1 MKRISLYVVALL
13 CSLSAVGATTFDFSS
28 SIPAGWTASV
38 APKGYEAERGTQFLG
53 SNTLTLS
60 GVSNVTEVTIVAS
73 SNTPTTSSYKLSVAV
88 SGTALGST
96 VEVPKTTNTPY
107 TFSGGPADGDL
118 VVSIECTGQKSL
130 WIKSITVEGN
140 VPEPENPADRLDKDY
155 VYNEPEMI
163 LPVEELGK
171 MAFDTVI
178 NNILLTCAQGAFYKT
193 DIRVMANAA
202 LTLTAT
208 KPIKAI
214 RVDGGVR
221 KSFSAETNAGELS
234 YYSSDEGDIEGAA
247 PVLLIKNIDS
257 ATVTRTCF
265 AQRRMEKLY
274 VYFEANPDV
283 EIEMDEDPEP
293 LTACTVTSST
303 GEWNFVTSYVDPE
316 YLWTIGTTKIH
327 LVSNPEWQLYTDGYI
342 YGDGSGVYLELDF
355 YPDDILYDWSGTYTK
370 ESGKLTDY
378 CYAYQ
383 YFIGDGEDDD
393 VWEGFYFVDGS
404 SITLTANEDTY
415 DLEYSLIDTYG
426 ETHSGTVK
434 GICKEAAQ
442 PMAIENIEV
451 GLDTQAPM
459 FNILGQPID
468 GSYRGIII
476 QNNRKYLL
484 LP

>member
-38 APKGYEAERGTQFLG
+38 APRGYEAERGTQFDQ
-53 SNTLTLS
+53 SSTLTLS
-60 GVSNVTEVTIVAS
+60 GVSNVTEVIIVAS
-73 SNTPTTSSYKLSVAV
+73 SNYDKDPNYYTLSVTVGNNAF
-88 SGTALGST
+88 GSPIKL
-96 VEVPKTTNTPY
+96 PKVTNETY
-107 TFSGGPADGDL
+107 TFAGVSSSGDL
-118 VVSIECTGQKSL
+118 VVTIAKNGKKSM
-130 WIKSITVEGN
+130 WIKSITVEGE
-140 VPEPENPADRLDKDY
+140 VPEAPDPTDRLDKDY

-193 DIRVMANAA
+193 DIRVMANAS

-221 KSFSAETNAGELS
+221 KSFSAETNAGDLS
-234 YYSSDEGDIEGAA
+234 YYSSDEGDIESA
-247 PVLLIKNIDS
+247 PVLLIKDVNNE
-257 ATVTRTCF
+257 TVTLTCF
-265 AQRRMEKLY
+265 AQLRMEKLY
-274 VYFEANPDV
+274 VYFEDNPAV
-283 EIEMDEDPEP
+283 EIEMEEDPEP
-293 LTACTVTSST
+293 LAGCTVTSST
-303 GEWNFVTSYVDPE
+303 GEWNFVTSYVDTE
-316 YLWTIGTTKIH
+316 FLWTIGTTKIH

-378 CYAYQ
+378 CYGYL
-383 YFIGDGEDDD
+383 YYIGEGDDDD

-404 SITLTANEDTY
+404 SITLTANGDTY
-415 DLEYSLIDTYG
+415 DLEYSLVDTYNVV
-426 ETHSGTVK
+426 HAGTVK

-459 FNILGQPID
+459 FNILGQPVD
-468 GSYRGIII
+468 GSFRGIII